1 MKVFQHINEQ
11 DVCAIC
17 GSNRDEQVVL
27 VPIDSTRDGNHEQAT
42 QVHLDCLDL
51 RLKRPSEEQR
61 KEDMSAILY
70 QVFDEKKSK
79 VEV

>member
-1 MKVFQHINEQ
+1 MKTFQHINEQ

-17 GSNRDEQVVL
+17 GSNRDEPVVL
-27 VPIDSTRDGNHEQAT
+27 VPIDGTTDGNNEEAV
-42 QVHLDCLDL
+42 QVHLSCINV

-61 KEDMSAILY
+61 KDDMSAILY
-70 QVFDEKKSK
+70 QVFEEKKSK